1 MVSVSCCRA
10 HGLWKS
16 LSPVAELPAGQR
28 LRETCHP
35 ADEDGGPKGVSGM
48 VRAAGAQGPGC
59 TCRESGAGPAG
70 RGWNW
75 GTGLPEGPRL
85 SIPAQSL
92 LSCGRVSW
100 ACPSADTRR
109 RAAFDETRPL
119 STSSPRGRTLAG
131 LPPQPSCSRV
141 SSRRP

>member
-1 MVSVSCCRA
+1 MALPRSQEDAAAGTGVLRELEPQVCGRLQTCEAPANRTATA

-16 LSPVAELPAGQR
+16 LSPAAELPAGQR
-28 LRETCHP
+28 LRETCRP

-48 VRAAGAQGPGC
+48 
-59 TCRESGAGPAG
+59 
-70 RGWNW
+70 
-75 GTGLPEGPRL
+75 
-85 SIPAQSL
+85 SL

-109 RAAFDETRPL
+109 QAAFDETRPL
-119 STSSPRGRTLAG
+119 STSSPMGRTLAG
-131 LPPQPSCSRV
+131 LPPQPPCSRV